1 MKILKLNR
9 LLLLLLMICLS
20 HPVMAEWTLNQDS
33 SQINFISVK
42 KNKVGEVHVLTGLT
56 GSVNDN
62 GEVSITINLN
72 SVETQIPVR
81 NERLKKL
88 FFETDIYPVA
98 TAVTTL
104 DLTEINALIPGQLMT
119 QELTINLQLHGVQA
133 ALPVSVQVSALS
145 DHALWVT
152 LTEPVVLNIEDYALY
167 DGLKTLMAL
176 AKLPSISTVVPVT
189 AGLLFEAQ

>member
-1 MKILKLNR
+1 MKILKRDR
-9 LLLLLLMICLS
+9 LLLLLIMTCLS
-20 HPVMAEWTLNQDS
+20 HPVMAGWILNQDS

-42 KNKVGEVHVLTGLT
+42 KNTVGEVHVLTGLT
-56 GSVNDN
+56 GSVDDN
-62 GEVSITINLN
+62 GQVSLTINLN

-104 DLTEINALIPGQLMT
+104 DLTEINALTLGQLIS
-119 QELTINLQLHGVQA
+119 QELTINLQLHGVQI
-133 ALPVSVQVSALS
+133 ALPVSVQVSAMS

-152 LTEPVVLNIEDYALY
+152 LTEPVVLNIEDYALS
-167 DGLKTLMAL
+167 DGLKTLITL

-189 AGLLFEAQ
+189 ARLLFEAE